1 MKRITKNLAEDIDVD
16 EIKSKLKDLIDNAV
30 KEKYGAIPD
39 AEISRL
45 QLI

>member
-45 QLI
+45 